1 MFSYTADVMIITI
14 ASVRCVSIAPLA
26 MGLDHL
32 LVIYLP
38 LLLVLGVSAELFL
51 LVTLPGVPVLSSLFL
66 SFSDFFL
73 FSLVFFPFFSLFFT
87 HFLLLCFIWV
97 LLDVFLDVFLQFL
110 LLAFCFSKLFLHFI
124 RQFIRFFVL

>member
-14 ASVRCVSIAPLA
+14 VSVGCVSIAPLA

-51 LVTLPGVPVLSSLFL
+51 LVTLPGVQDIILIHLSN
-66 SFSDFFL
+66 D
-73 FSLVFFPFFSLFFT
+73 
-87 HFLLLCFIWV
+87 I
-97 LLDVFLDVFLQFL
+97 
-110 LLAFCFSKLFLHFI
+110 
-124 RQFIRFFVL
+124 

>member
-51 LVTLPGVPVLSSLFL
+51 LVTLPGVQDIILIHLSN
-66 SFSDFFL
+66 D
-73 FSLVFFPFFSLFFT
+73 
-87 HFLLLCFIWV
+87 I
-97 LLDVFLDVFLQFL
+97 
-110 LLAFCFSKLFLHFI
+110 
-124 RQFIRFFVL
+124 